1 MLETPQ
7 HYEASQHA
15 GSPEFFNPHGSFG
28 RSNQAATSGGG
39 GQAPQPFSFGS
50 RATLMPSKELTEQ
63 ERKKQVDTVY
73 AALRGGEDLDSVEA
87 PKLVTTPLLP
97 HQKQALAFLLDRER
111 FRRFEDAVGKG
122 KGKSDDPVDV
132 TRDDSGIV
140 SLWMPAVR
148 YSKTGGNASIP
159 KITSFVNV
167 VTRSEQG
174 KRPRIC
180 RGAILADDMGLGKTI
195 VTISLI
201 AATLEE
207 ATRFAARKPGDE
219 EEEEESDSIQA
230 AGGTVLD
237 DYDSDVVLVGNDS
250 DDDVT
255 VEDFNINVHGAPA
268 PARKRAKKARKVK
281 VSKKAK
287 RKEDEETL
295 RLAQVALRS
304 RATLL
309 VLPLTLVSNWEGQV
323 KEHWDATKQPSIYL
337 YHGSSRIT
345 DPHELAQFDIVITTY
360 STLASEFAHQS
371 VWANGND
378 SDDEESG
385 TPQAETHEDDVLLVD
400 VNGKPLEAKTAAQ
413 KAAVARRTQ
422 QEAGGSKATNGS
434 KRGKRKADLSRES
447 ENPLQRIEW
456 FRIVLD
462 EAHTIKEAKTLQSRA
477 VCNLVSPRR
486 IALTGTP
493 VQNRIDDL
501 FSLIKFLRL
510 EPFDD
515 RAIWNQ
521 FCGAREKPMG
531 SLRVR
536 KAGGESKNADPL
548 DAMALARVQTIMKF
562 LTLRRTKDAK
572 MADGSKLISLPP
584 KFSRIMR
591 LDFEAKERA
600 LYAEMSQRYIDE
612 IKTMKASDTL
622 KNNYATIL
630 HEISNLRMTC
640 DHPGLVDAGKDN
652 KRSKGDG
659 EDDPSIAIMQ
669 DGLSHDRAIKLFDL
683 LCMSDR
689 ARCHI
694 CDTDLSGFPRGEEG
708 EAKPVLTRCMH
719 LTCSDCL
726 RKSVG
731 ASVFDRPKA
740 DDRFACPECG
750 IALSPLLDIE
760 QILPGDIEG
769 HDGAMD
775 QPQTQNFR
783 TTSLQSSK
791 FGCDKSVA
799 LDDRADLSSKIRA
812 LLQELEPFS
821 RCNPKSE
828 LYDPTAPVL
837 DQIAVDQTSAGEDKS
852 IKETVQ
858 VVAIG
863 TEGATSAAPI
873 KSVVFSQW
881 TTMLDRIAKALHRGG
896 IRATYLD
903 GRMRRQ
909 ERSDNLEKFRVDD
922 SIEVLLVSLK
932 AGGIGLN
939 LVSACRAYLMEP
951 YWNPATENQG
961 LDRVHRMGQTRP
973 VITTKYVMGDS
984 IEERMLELQKY
995 KLRLAEQVGTRRGV
1009 DRSERHHEELN
1020 ILLGIN
1026 P

>member
-1 MLETPQ
+1 MQTK
-7 HYEASQHA
+7 EA
-15 GSPEFFNPHGSFG
+15 
-28 RSNQAATSGGG
+28 
-39 GQAPQPFSFGS
+39 
-50 RATLMPSKELTEQ
+50 TEQ

-73 AALRGGEDLDSVEA
+73 AALRGGEDLESVEA

-111 FRRFEDAVGKG
+111 FRRFEDAIGKG
-122 KGKSDDPVDV
+122 KGKPDDPVDV
-132 TRDDSGIV
+132 TKDDSGIV

-148 YSKTGGNASIP
+148 FSKSSGNNVNP

-195 VTISLI
+195 VTIALI

-207 ATRFAARKPGDE
+207 ARRFGASNPGEEEDDGDE
-219 EEEEESDSIQA
+219 GAEKQEVEGQRLASGIGEENGEVIHVAD
-230 AGGTVLD
+230 
-237 DYDSDVVLVGNDS
+237 DSDE
-250 DDDVT
+250 DVT
-255 VEDFNINVHGAPA
+255 VEDFNINVHGAP
-268 PARKRAKKARKVK
+268 PPRKKPRKARKPK

-287 RKEDEETL
+287 KKEDAESL
-295 RLAQVALRS
+295 RLAQIAIRS

-309 VLPLTLVSNWEGQV
+309 VLPLTLVSNWEGQI
-323 KEHWDATKQPSIYL
+323 KEHWDASKQPSIYL
-337 YHGSSRIT
+337 YHGSTRIT
-345 DPHELAQFDIVITTY
+345 DPHELAQFDIVMTTY
-360 STLASEFAHQS
+360 STLATEFAHQS
-371 VWANGND
+371 VWANGD
-378 SDDEESG
+378 ESEDEEVS
-385 TPQAETHEDDVLLVD
+385 TPQSETVEDDVLLVD
-400 VNGKPLEAKTAAQ
+400 VNGKPLEGKTAAQ
-413 KAAVARRTQ
+413 KAALLRKTQ
-422 QEAGGSKATNGS
+422 EGGSKTANGS
-434 KRGKRKADLSRES
+434 KKGKRKADLSRES

-536 KAGGESKNADPL
+536 KSGGEAKNADPL

-562 LTLRRTKDAK
+562 LTLRRTKEAK
-572 MADGSKLISLPP
+572 MADGSRLISLPP

-591 LDFEAKERA
+591 LDFEVREKA
-600 LYAEMSQRYIDE
+600 LYAEMSQRYIDD

-640 DHPGLVDAGKDN
+640 DHPGLVDAGKDT
-652 KRSKGDG
+652 KRAKGAV
-659 EDDPSIAIMQ
+659 EDDPSIAILQ
-669 DGLSHDRAIKLFDL
+669 DGLSHDRAVKLFDL
-683 LCMSDR
+683 LCLSDR

-694 CDTDLSGFPRGEEG
+694 CDTDQSGFPRGEEG
-708 EAKPVLTRCMH
+708 EPKPVLTRCMH

-731 ASVFDRPKA
+731 APTFDKPKA

-750 IALSPLLDIE
+750 ISISPLLDIQ

-769 HDGAMD
+769 NEGGAD
-775 QPQTQNFR
+775 QQHGQSFR
-783 TTSLQSSK
+783 SLSLQSSK
-791 FGCDKSVA
+791 FGCDRNVP

-821 RCNPKSE
+821 KCNPNSE

-837 DQIAVDQTSAGEDKS
+837 DQVAVDQSVTEGDEP

-858 VVAIG
+858 VVSIG
-863 TEGATSAAPI
+863 SGTSVAPI

-896 IRATYLD
+896 IKATYLD

-909 ERSDNLEKFRVDD
+909 ERSENLEKFRLDD
-922 SIEVLLVSLK
+922 SVEVLLVSLK

-1026 P
+1026 Q

>member
-1 MLETPQ
+1 MQTK
-7 HYEASQHA
+7 EA
-15 GSPEFFNPHGSFG
+15 
-28 RSNQAATSGGG
+28 
-39 GQAPQPFSFGS
+39 
-50 RATLMPSKELTEQ
+50 TEQ

-73 AALRGGEDLDSVEA
+73 AALRGGEDLESVEA

-111 FRRFEDAVGKG
+111 FRRFEDAIGKG
-122 KGKSDDPVDV
+122 KGKPDDPVDV
-132 TRDDSGIV
+132 TKDDSGIV

-148 YSKTGGNASIP
+148 FSKSSGNNVNP

-195 VTISLI
+195 VTIALI

-207 ATRFAARKPGDE
+207 ARRFGASNPGEEEDDGDE
-219 EEEEESDSIQA
+219 GAEKQEVEGQRLASGIGEENGEVIHVAD
-230 AGGTVLD
+230 
-237 DYDSDVVLVGNDS
+237 DSDE
-250 DDDVT
+250 DVT
-255 VEDFNINVHGAPA
+255 VEDFNINVHGAP
-268 PARKRAKKARKVK
+268 PPRKKPRKARKPK

-287 RKEDEETL
+287 KKEDAESL
-295 RLAQVALRS
+295 RLAQIAIRS

-309 VLPLTLVSNWEGQV
+309 VLPLTLVSNWEGQI
-323 KEHWDATKQPSIYL
+323 KEHWDASKQPSIYL
-337 YHGSSRIT
+337 YHGSTRIT
-345 DPHELAQFDIVITTY
+345 DPHELAQFDIVMTTY
-360 STLASEFAHQS
+360 STLATEFAHQS
-371 VWANGND
+371 VWANGD
-378 SDDEESG
+378 ESEDEEVS
-385 TPQAETHEDDVLLVD
+385 TPQSETVRRRR
-400 VNGKPLEAKTAAQ
+400 AAD
-413 KAAVARRTQ
+413 
-422 QEAGGSKATNGS
+422 SNGS
-434 KRGKRKADLSRES
+434 KKGKRKADLSRES

-536 KAGGESKNADPL
+536 KSGGEAKNADPL

-562 LTLRRTKDAK
+562 LTLRRTKEAK
-572 MADGSKLISLPP
+572 MADGSRLISLPP

-591 LDFEAKERA
+591 LDFEVREKA
-600 LYAEMSQRYIDE
+600 LYAEMSQRYIDD

-640 DHPGLVDAGKDN
+640 DHPGLVDAGKDT
-652 KRSKGDG
+652 KRAKGAV
-659 EDDPSIAIMQ
+659 EDDPSIAILQ
-669 DGLSHDRAIKLFDL
+669 DGLSHDRAVKLFDL
-683 LCMSDR
+683 LCLSDR

-694 CDTDLSGFPRGEEG
+694 CDTDQSGFPRGEEG
-708 EAKPVLTRCMH
+708 EPKPVLTRCMH

-731 ASVFDRPKA
+731 APTFDKPKA

-750 IALSPLLDIE
+750 ISISPLLDIQ

-769 HDGAMD
+769 NEGGAD
-775 QPQTQNFR
+775 QQHGQSFR
-783 TTSLQSSK
+783 SLSLQSSK
-791 FGCDKSVA
+791 FGCDRNVP

-821 RCNPKSE
+821 KCNPNSE

-837 DQIAVDQTSAGEDKS
+837 DQK
-852 IKETVQ
+852 
-858 VVAIG
+858 
-863 TEGATSAAPI
+863 
-873 KSVVFSQW
+873 
-881 TTMLDRIAKALHRGG
+881 
-896 IRATYLD
+896 
-903 GRMRRQ
+903 
-909 ERSDNLEKFRVDD
+909 
-922 SIEVLLVSLK
+922 
-932 AGGIGLN
+932 
-939 LVSACRAYLMEP
+939 
-951 YWNPATENQG
+951 NQG

-1026 P
+1026 Q